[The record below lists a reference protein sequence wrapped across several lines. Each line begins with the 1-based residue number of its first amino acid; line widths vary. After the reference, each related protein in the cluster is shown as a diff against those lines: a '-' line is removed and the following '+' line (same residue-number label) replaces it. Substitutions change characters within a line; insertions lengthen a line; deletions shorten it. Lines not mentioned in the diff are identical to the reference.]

1 MNKTIKNI
9 IKAFSGDTTDN
20 SSDDPAE
27 RNPWVS
33 DLETVEPMVLMS
45 ASPLE
50 GIDPAAA
57 AEDISVGSTSPVED
71 QLFIEPVPIS
81 ADLFAATESD
91 DTQDDLLSD
100 NSDSPSTNS
109 SVSTG
114 DGVAQDA
121 TIAVSAE
128 TGVPGQPIDVVI
140 SAQAETGDQ
149 IEKVELSGLPTGAKV
164 QVGDTLVQPIDGK
177 VDVDVDKLDELQ
189 IVPPTGSAD
198 DFDVTIS
205 VTTIDGN
212 DSNVTQETF
221 TVEIDPSVDVNAAD
235 VSGNQGDAIDLKID
249 IDSEAADHLFT
260 IVSGL
265 PENSTLAIGDI
276 ELDNNG
282 GQTLVQRD
290 QLKDLKFVPA
300 DDFTGKVDLK
310 VTALVTDSDSDAAVD
325 LAKFSVDVVAGTSDG
340 PDDGVEAAQLNA
352 VADTA
357 VVGEK
362 VDLTINAAAVGDDKI
377 TAVTLENLPGGARV
391 EAGGFEFAPLNGKVV
406 LDVNDFSSVKIVP
419 PAGSADDF
427 DITVRVT
434 TTDGGVS
441 RDITQVVNIDI
452 DPDLK
457 VTAVD
462 VTGTEN
468 SPIDLNLKV
477 DTQAAAQ
484 TTVVIKG
491 LPDGSSLVSGGDVIA
506 ANNGEALVRV
516 DQLDDLALNPA
527 AGFSGTV
534 NLTAKVVAVDNDLDA
549 VSTKANFSVEV
560 QDGTPAKPVDS
571 STATHTPTP
580 PPTTDTT
587 TPVAKTPEPVV
598 AEPATGGS
606 HSTTPAPSTTTPVAT
621 TPDPVSD
628 KVDSETTTPVAD
640 PSTHTTTPVAKTPEP
655 VVTDTSTGGSH
666 STTPAPSTTTPAAT
680 TPDPVS
686 DKVDSET
693 TTPVADPST
702 HTTTPVAKTPEPVVT
717 DTSTG
722 GSHSTTP
729 APSTTTPV
737 ATTPDPVS
745 DKVDSETTTP
755 APDPST
761 HTTTPVA
768 KTPDLVIVDPPA
780 NVSHPTAPT
789 PAPVAEPTTPANKVP
804 EPVVVAEPTIV
815 GTAGADKL
823 NGNDGA
829 DHIDGGAGNDTING
843 GDGNDKIDGG
853 EGNDRISGGA
863 GDDVIEGGAGNDI
876 IDGNE
881 GNDTLTGGEG
891 SDTLRGGKGND
902 VIDGSDDTT
911 RDTLNGDNGDDKIIA
926 GKNDVANGGAGDDV
940 IVAKAGN
947 VKVNGGAGN
956 DTLDLSELPPDAHKP
971 AEINVPGGVA
981 NVGGEKVTFQNI
993 EKVIGTTGDD
1003 NFSFS
1008 GAENGNKFTVDGGDG
1023 HNTID
1028 LSNIPEKDITIADGK
1043 ISINTIM
1050 SARDGHGALTN
1061 QKMSFE
1067 IHFDNI
1073 ENVKV
1078 QGGKVLDIEG
1088 EVARHE
1094 QNQATDGNDHQVG
1107 SDIAD
1112 TFDAGAGDDKIEGG
1126 AGNDKLNGG
1135 DGNDVID
1142 GGAGNDVIDG
1152 GKGNDNLSGGD
1163 GNDKIDGGEG
1173 NDHIEGGAGADTL
1186 NGGDG
1191 NDKIDGGDGNDRIS
1205 GGAGDDVIEGG
1216 AGNDIIDGNEGNDT
1230 LTGGEGSDTL
1240 RGGAGNDV
1248 IDGSDDA
1255 TRDTL
1260 NGDAGD
1266 DKIIAGKNDVANGGA
1281 GDDVIVAKAGNVKVN
1296 GGAGNDTLD
1305 LSELPPDA
1313 HKPAEI
1319 NVPGGVANVGGEKV
1333 TFQNIEKV
1341 IGTTGDDN
1349 FSFSGA
1355 ENGDKFT
1362 VDGGDGHNTI
1372 DLSNIPEKDIT
1383 IADGKITINTI
1394 MSARDGHGALT
1405 NQKMSFEIHFDN
1417 VENVKVEGG
1426 KVLDIEGEVAR
1437 HEQNQATDGNDHQVG
1452 SDIADTFDAGAGD
1465 DKIEGGAGNDKLS
1478 GGDGNDHIDGGAG
1491 NDVIDG
1497 GKGNDTLVG
1506 GDGNDKIEG
1515 GDGND
1520 HIDGGAGVDTING
1533 GDGNDKIDGGNG
1545 NDRISGGAG
1554 DDVIEGGAGNDI
1566 IDGNEGNDTLTGG
1579 EGSDTLRGG
1588 AGNDVIDGSD
1598 DATRDTLNGDAGDD
1612 KIIAGKNDV
1621 ANGGAGDDVIIAKAG
1636 NVKVNGGAGNDTLD
1650 LSELPPDEHKPAEIN
1665 VPGGVANVGGE
1676 KVTFQNIEK
1685 VIGTTGDDNFSFS
1698 GAENGDKFT
1707 VDGGDGHN
1715 TIDLSN
1721 IPEKDITIADGKISI
1736 NTIMSARDGHG
1747 ALTNQKMSFE
1757 IHFDNVESIKVEG
1770 GKVLDIEGEVARHEQ
1785 NQATDGNDHQVGSD
1799 IADTFHAGAG
1809 DDKIEGGAGNDK
1821 LSGGDGNDV
1830 IDGGKGNDVIDGGK
1844 GNDTLVG
1851 GDGNDKI
1858 EGGEGNDHIEGGA
1871 GADTL
1876 NGGDGND
1883 KIDGGEGNDRISG
1896 GAGDDVIEGG
1906 AGNDV
1911 IDGNEG
1917 NDTLTGGEGSD
1928 TLRGGAGN
1936 DVIDGS
1942 DDTIR
1947 DTLNGD
1953 NGDDKIIA
1961 GKNDVANGGAG
1972 DDVIVAKAGNV
1983 KVNGGAGN
1991 DTLDLSE
1998 LPPDAHKPAEIN
2010 VASGVANVGGEKVTF
2025 QNIEKVIGTTGDDN
2039 FSFSGAE
2046 NGDKFTVD
2054 GGDGHNTIDLS
2065 NIPEKDITIADGKI
2079 TINTIMSARDGHGA
2093 LTNQKMSFEIHFDNV
2108 ENVKVEGGKV
2118 LDIEG
2123 EVARHEQNQA
2133 TDGND
2138 HQVGSDIADVFDAGA
2153 GDDKIEG
2160 GAGNDKLNGGDGNDV
2175 IDGGKGNDVIDG
2187 GKGNDNLSGGDG
2199 NDKIEGGDGAD
2210 HIDGGA
2216 GVDTINGGDGNDKID
2231 GGEGNDRIS
2240 GGAGD
2245 DVIEGGAG
2253 NDVIDGNEGND
2264 TLTGG
2269 EGSDTLRGGAGNDVI
2284 DGSDD
2289 ATRDTL
2295 NGDAGDDKIIAGK
2308 NDVANGGAG
2317 DDVIVAKAGNVKVN
2331 GGAGNDTLDLSEL
2344 PPDTHKPAE
2353 INVPG
2358 GVANVGGEKVT
2369 FQNIE
2374 KVIGTTGDDNFS
2386 FSGAENGDKFTVDGG
2401 DGHNTIDLSN
2411 IPEKDITIADGKI
2424 SINTIMS
2431 ARDGHGA
2438 LTNQKM
2444 SFEIHFDNVENVK
2457 VEGGKVLDIEGE
2469 VARHEQNQATD
2480 GNDHQVGSDIADTFD
2495 AGAGDDKIEGGAGN
2509 DKLSGGDGNDVIDGG
2524 KGNDVIDGGKG
2535 NDNLSGSDGNDK
2547 IEGGDGNDHIDGGA
2561 GVDTINGG
2569 DGNDKI
2575 DGGDGNDRIS
2585 GGAGDDVIEGGAGND
2600 IIDGNEGN
2608 DTLTGGEGSDTLR
2621 GGKGNDVIDG
2631 SDDATRDTLNG
2642 DNGDDKII
2650 AGKNDIA
2657 NGGAGD
2663 DVIVAKAGG
2672 VKVNGGAGNDT
2683 LDLSELPPDAHKP
2696 ADINVASGVAN
2707 VGGEKVT
2714 FQNIEKVIGTTG
2726 DDNFSFSG
2734 AENGDKFTVDGGDG
2748 HNTIDL
2754 SNIPEKDITIA
2765 DGKISINTIMS
2776 ARDGHGALTNQ
2787 KMSFEIHFDNIENVK
2802 VQGGKIL
2809 DIGNGPSGD
2818 DPHEPQVDAGNDA
2831 HNAKPAAKVENPHDA
2846 DAKENNTQDKVDTGG
2861 HGSEANQTGRLDF
2874 VSEGADFNNVIGTY
2888 ELDAQGK
2895 PTNFQVL
2902 VGNTNHQAAGTV
2914 SNNVDQDLHMFV
2926 IANGSN
2932 FAGAKS
2938 LDFDGHGG
2946 LIADGRAVHADV
2958 FFSDAQFNL
2967 DGKDHFRYT
2976 DTHDGGTV
2984 IGIEDLK
2991 NLGDRDFNDAV
3002 LKTNF
3007 RINH

>member
-9 IKAFSGDTTDN
+9 IKAFSGDTKGNGT
-20 SSDDPAE
+20 DDPAE
-27 RNPWVS
+27 RKPWVS

-81 ADLFAATESD
+81 ADLFAATEID
-91 DTQDDLLSD
+91 DAQDDLLSD

-149 IEKVELSGLPTGAKV
+149 IEKVELLGLPTGAKV
-164 QVGDTLVQPIDGK
+164 QVGDTLVQPIEGK

-276 ELDNNG
+276 ELDNND

-290 QLKDLKFVPA
+290 QLGDLKFVPA
-300 DDFTGKVDLK
+300 DDFSGKVDLK

-549 VSTKANFSVEV
+549 VSTKANFSVKV
-560 QDGTPAKPVDS
+560 QDDTPAKTVDS

-606 HSTTPAPSTTTPVAT
+606 HSTTPAPSTTTPAAT

-628 KVDSETTTPVAD
+628 KVDSGSQPTTPTAD
-640 PSTHTTTPVAKTPEP
+640 PATHTTTPVAKTPEP

-693 TTPVADPST
+693 TTPDPDPST
-702 HTTTPVAKTPEPVVT
+702 HTTTPVAKTPEPAVT
-717 DTSTG
+717 DTATG

-745 DKVDSETTTP
+745 DKVDSGSQPTTP
-755 APDPST
+755 VADPST

-823 NGNDGA
+823 NGTDGN
-829 DHIDGGAGNDTING
+829 DHIEGGAGADTING

-902 VIDGSDDTT
+902 VIDGSDDAT
-911 RDTLNGDNGDDKIIA
+911 RDTLNGDNGDDKIIAGKNDVANGGAGDDVIVAKAGGVKVNGGAGNDTLDLSELPPDTHKPAEINVPGGVANVGGEKVTFQNIEKVIGTTGDDNFSFSGAENGDKFTVDGGDGHNTIDLSNIPEKDITIEDGKININTIMSARDGHGALTNQKMSFEIHFDNVENVKVEGGKVLDIEGEVARHEQNQATDGNDHQVGSDIADTFDAGAGDDKIEGGAGNDKLSGGDGNDHIDGGAGNDVIDGGKGNDTLVGGDGNDKIEGGDGNDHIDGGAGADTINGGDGNDKIDGGDGNDRISGGAGDDVIEGGAGNDVIDGNEGNDTLTGGEGSDTLRGGAGNDVIDGSDDATRDTLNGDAGDDKIIA

-956 DTLDLSELPPDAHKP
+956 DTLDLSELPPDAHRP

-1142 GGAGNDVIDG
+1142 GGKGNDVIDG

-1163 GNDKIDGGEG
+1163 GNDKIEGGEG
-1173 NDHIEGGAGADTL
+1173 NDHIDGGAGADTINGGDGNDKIDGGDGNDRISGGAGDDVIEGGAGNDIIDGNEGNDTL
-1186 NGGDG
+1186 TGGEGSDTLRGGKGNDVIDGSDDTTRDTLNGDNGDDKIIAGKNDVANGGAGDDVIVAKAGNVKVNGGAGNDTLDLSELPPDAHKPAEINVASGVANVGGEKVTFQNIEKVIGTTGDDNFSFSGAENGDKFTVDGGDGHNTIDLSNIPEKDITIADGKISINTIMSARDGHGALTNQKMSFEIHFDNVENVKVEGGKVLDIEGEVARHEQNQATDGNDHQVGSDIADTFDAGAGDDKIEGGAGNDKLSGGDGNDHIDGGAGNDVIDGGKGNDTLVGGDGNDKIEGGEGNDHIDGGAGADTINGGDG

-1319 NVPGGVANVGGEKV
+1319 NVA
-1333 TFQNIEKV
+1333 
-1341 IGTTGDDN
+1341 
-1349 FSFSGA
+1349 S
-1355 ENGDKFT
+1355 
-1362 VDGGDGHNTI
+1362 
-1372 DLSNIPEKDIT
+1372 
-1383 IADGKITINTI
+1383 
-1394 MSARDGHGALT
+1394 
-1405 NQKMSFEIHFDN
+1405 
-1417 VENVKVEGG
+1417 
-1426 KVLDIEGEVAR
+1426 
-1437 HEQNQATDGNDHQVG
+1437 
-1452 SDIADTFDAGAGD
+1452 
-1465 DKIEGGAGNDKLS
+1465 
-1478 GGDGNDHIDGGAG
+1478 
-1491 NDVIDG
+1491 
-1497 GKGNDTLVG
+1497 
-1506 GDGNDKIEG
+1506 
-1515 GDGND
+1515 
-1520 HIDGGAGVDTING
+1520 
-1533 GDGNDKIDGGNG
+1533 
-1545 NDRISGGAG
+1545 
-1554 DDVIEGGAGNDI
+1554 
-1566 IDGNEGNDTLTGG
+1566 
-1579 EGSDTLRGG
+1579 
-1588 AGNDVIDGSD
+1588 
-1598 DATRDTLNGDAGDD
+1598 
-1612 KIIAGKNDV
+1612 
-1621 ANGGAGDDVIIAKAG
+1621 
-1636 NVKVNGGAGNDTLD
+1636 
-1650 LSELPPDEHKPAEIN
+1650 
-1665 VPGGVANVGGE
+1665 GVANVGGE

-1757 IHFDNVESIKVEG
+1757 IHFDNVENVKVEG

-1799 IADTFHAGAG
+1799 IADVFDAGAG

-1821 LSGGDGNDV
+1821 LNGGDGNDV

-1844 GNDTLVG
+1844 GNDNLSG

-1858 EGGEGNDHIEGGA
+1858 EGGDGNDHIDGGA
-1871 GADTL
+1871 GVDTI

-1883 KIDGGEGNDRISG
+1883 KIDGGDGNDRISG

-1906 AGNDV
+1906 AGNDI

-1928 TLRGGAGN
+1928 TLRGGKGN

-1942 DDTIR
+1942 DDTTR

-2093 LTNQKMSFEIHFDNV
+2093 LTNQKMSFEIHFDN
-2108 ENVKVEGGKV
+2108 
-2118 LDIEG
+2118 
-2123 EVARHEQNQA
+2123 
-2133 TDGND
+2133 
-2138 HQVGSDIADVFDAGA
+2138 
-2153 GDDKIEG
+2153 
-2160 GAGNDKLNGGDGNDV
+2160 
-2175 IDGGKGNDVIDG
+2175 
-2187 GKGNDNLSGGDG
+2187 
-2199 NDKIEGGDGAD
+2199 
-2210 HIDGGA
+2210 
-2216 GVDTINGGDGNDKID
+2216 
-2231 GGEGNDRIS
+2231 
-2240 GGAGD
+2240 
-2245 DVIEGGAG
+2245 
-2253 NDVIDGNEGND
+2253 
-2264 TLTGG
+2264 
-2269 EGSDTLRGGAGNDVI
+2269 
-2284 DGSDD
+2284 
-2289 ATRDTL
+2289 
-2295 NGDAGDDKIIAGK
+2295 
-2308 NDVANGGAG
+2308 
-2317 DDVIVAKAGNVKVN
+2317 
-2331 GGAGNDTLDLSEL
+2331 
-2344 PPDTHKPAE
+2344 
-2353 INVPG
+2353 
-2358 GVANVGGEKVT
+2358 
-2369 FQNIE
+2369 
-2374 KVIGTTGDDNFS
+2374 
-2386 FSGAENGDKFTVDGG
+2386 
-2401 DGHNTIDLSN
+2401 
-2411 IPEKDITIADGKI
+2411 
-2424 SINTIMS
+2424 
-2431 ARDGHGA
+2431 
-2438 LTNQKM
+2438 
-2444 SFEIHFDNVENVK
+2444 
-2457 VEGGKVLDIEGE
+2457 
-2469 VARHEQNQATD
+2469 
-2480 GNDHQVGSDIADTFD
+2480 
-2495 AGAGDDKIEGGAGN
+2495 
-2509 DKLSGGDGNDVIDGG
+2509 
-2524 KGNDVIDGGKG
+2524 
-2535 NDNLSGSDGNDK
+2535 
-2547 IEGGDGNDHIDGGA
+2547 
-2561 GVDTINGG
+2561 
-2569 DGNDKI
+2569 
-2575 DGGDGNDRIS
+2575 
-2585 GGAGDDVIEGGAGND
+2585 
-2600 IIDGNEGN
+2600 
-2608 DTLTGGEGSDTLR
+2608 
-2621 GGKGNDVIDG
+2621 
-2631 SDDATRDTLNG
+2631 
-2642 DNGDDKII
+2642 
-2650 AGKNDIA
+2650 
-2657 NGGAGD
+2657 
-2663 DVIVAKAGG
+2663 
-2672 VKVNGGAGNDT
+2672 
-2683 LDLSELPPDAHKP
+2683 
-2696 ADINVASGVAN
+2696 
-2707 VGGEKVT
+2707 
-2714 FQNIEKVIGTTG
+2714 
-2726 DDNFSFSG
+2726 
-2734 AENGDKFTVDGGDG
+2734 
-2748 HNTIDL
+2748 
-2754 SNIPEKDITIA
+2754 
-2765 DGKISINTIMS
+2765 
-2776 ARDGHGALTNQ
+2776 
-2787 KMSFEIHFDNIENVK
+2787 IENVK

-2809 DIGNGPSGD
+2809 DIGNGSSGD
-2818 DPHEPQVDAGNDA
+2818 DPHEPQVDAGNEA
-2831 HNAKPAAKVENPHDA
+2831 HDAKPAAKVENPHDA

-2932 FAGAKS
+2932 VAGAKS